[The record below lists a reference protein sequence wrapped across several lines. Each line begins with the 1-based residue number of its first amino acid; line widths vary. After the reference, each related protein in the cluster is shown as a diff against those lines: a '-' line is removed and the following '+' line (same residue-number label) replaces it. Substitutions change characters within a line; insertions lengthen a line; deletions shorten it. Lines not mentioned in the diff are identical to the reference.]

1 MRLVFVILFFSLSGA
16 LLSQPVFQE
25 PAMAPL
31 GYSAD
36 IIAADF
42 IPPTPPSAE
51 PQAWDFSWVSGSAA
65 ALLVVEPA
73 SQSPYADAF
82 SGAEWVNTVGDQLTF
97 WSLDDG
103 VFTVQGNAN
112 VVNGATLSFEDPLVQ
127 WSYPLE
133 YGSAST
139 DSFSVDMNLFGLPY
153 SLLGEASLEV
163 NAWGS
168 LVMPGGED
176 MGDVLRADYSQTYL
190 EAYDGDSNTWVLNQ
204 TVYFAG
210 DSLLPVFFHE
220 DLEVLDL
227 DGNQLLEFSDVAWY
241 AYHML
246 STPDLEFESFS
257 PPYPNPVN
265 QGADLHWSLPS
276 GWAWEAMGMDGRK
289 RAEGKADEQGRVAIS
304 TEGWGPGMVLL
315 SLKNP
320 QGKPSGKPVRVFVQ

>member
-1 MRLVFVILFFSLSGA
+1 
-16 LLSQPVFQE
+16 
-25 PAMAPL
+25 MAPL

-36 IIAADF
+36 IIGADY
-42 IPPTPPSAE
+42 IPPTPPST
-51 PQAWDFSWVSGSAA
+51 QAQVWDFSWVSGSAV

-73 SQSPYADAF
+73 PQSPFAGAF

-112 VVNGATLSFEDPLVQ
+112 VVNAATLSFEDPLEQ

-133 YGSAST
+133 FGSIST

-210 DSLLPVFFHE
+210 DSLLPVFIHE
-220 DLEVLDL
+220 ELEVLDV

-246 STPDLEFESFS
+246 SASDLASASFS

-265 QGADLHWSLPS
+265 QGADLNWSLPS
-276 GWAWEAMGMDGRK
+276 GWTWEAITMDGRVVA
-289 RAEGKADEQGRVAIS
+289 RGNAEPDGWVTASTADWESGL
-304 TEGWGPGMVLL
+304 VLL
-315 SLKNP
+315 VSVSP
-320 QGKPSGKPVRVFVQ
+320 DGESSGKPMRVFVD